1 MSSRNEKDAL
11 TWPAPA
17 KLNLFLRIT
26 GRQPDGYH
34 DLQTLFQ
41 ILDWGDELKF
51 TITRDGRINRSC
63 NIDGIPEHDDICV
76 KAARLLKSITGVS
89 EGVHID
95 LTKNIPTGAGLG
107 GGSSD
112 AATTLVALNELWSC
126 GLTTRQL
133 AALGLELGADVP
145 VFVHGHSALA
155 QGRGERLQPVHLGER
170 YYVLVF
176 PGLSISTARVFQHAE
191 LKRDSKPLPLN
202 DSQLTTGRNDCLN
215 VVMRL
220 YPELKSVVK
229 DMQSWGEPHMSGT
242 GSTFFLQFDS
252 KNAAI
257 NAASNLKCR
266 YNVRPVSGVDRSPIL
281 ECLLAFR

>member
-1 MSSRNEKDAL
+1 MSSRTEKENM

-41 ILDWGDELKF
+41 MLDWGDELKF
-51 TITRDGRINRSC
+51 SITRGGEISRRC
-63 NIDGIPEHDDICV
+63 NIDGIPEADDICV
-76 KAARLLKSITGVS
+76 KAAKLLKSTAGVS

-95 LTKNIPTGAGLG
+95 LIKNIPTGAGLG

-112 AATTLVALNELWSC
+112 AATTLVALNELWRC
-126 GLTTRQL
+126 GLTRRQL
-133 AALGLELGADVP
+133 AAMGLELGADVP
-145 VFVHGHSALA
+145 VFVHGQSALA
-155 QGRGERLQPVHLGER
+155 QGRGELLQPVTLGPR
-170 YYVLVF
+170 FYLLVF
-176 PGLSISTARVFQHAE
+176 PELGISTARVFQDPR
-191 LKRDSKPLPLN
+191 LRRDSAPLN
-202 DSQLTTGRNDCLN
+202 LIDTPLTTGRNDCLE
-215 VVMRL
+215 VVLNL
-220 YPELKSVVK
+220 YPELKTVVK
-229 DMQSWGEPHMSGT
+229 DIQAWGEPHMSGT

-266 YNVRPVSGVDRSPIL
+266 YNVRPVSGVDSSPLL
-281 ECLLAFR
+281 ECLSASR